1 MTDSIPTAAP
11 LAAVRRP
18 RGSAVMVSIRSWRGA
33 LPVAVLLVAVLSAIF
48 APWVAPYPYDQQ
60 NLSATNQGLSSAHWL
75 GTDEFGRDVLSRIIF
90 GARTTLSVALTAIT
104 LSVALGVLLGAA
116 AGYFGGLFD
125 RVVTAV
131 VDLTW
136 SFPEVLIA
144 LIFVA
149 IIGPGL
155 YGTMMA
161 ISIAYLAQFA
171 RLARAQVMSI
181 RRETY
186 VEAATNLGAGHGH
199 ILFRHLLPNALS
211 PVIVAGMLA
220 TGDAI
225 ILEATLGFFG
235 LGVQPPKPS
244 WGAMMSSGT
253 AQMFLAPWTII
264 GPGLAIALVVVSIN
278 LYGDALIDALDI
290 RNRLRDK

>member
-1 MTDSIPTAAP
+1 MRKGCPVSRGLRRSPVWQVVGTWRGGLSLAVLLLIA
-11 LAAVRRP
+11 LAAV
-18 RGSAVMVSIRSWRGA
+18 
-33 LPVAVLLVAVLSAIF
+33 F
-48 APWVAPYPYDQQ
+48 APWVAPYPYDIQ
-60 NLSATNQGLSSAHWL
+60 NLSATNRAPSIAHWL
-75 GTDEFGRDVLSRIIF
+75 GTDEFGRDVLSRIIY
-90 GARTTLSVALTAIT
+90 GARTSLTVALTAICG
-104 LSVALGVLLGAA
+104 SVTAGMCLGAA

-125 RVVTAV
+125 RIVTAV

-149 IIGPGL
+149 ILGAGL
-155 YGTMMA
+155 YSTVIA

-171 RLARAQVMSI
+171 RLTRAQIMAI
-181 RRETY
+181 KGETY
-186 VEAATNLGAGHGH
+186 VEAAVNLGSGHGH
-199 ILFRHLLPNALS
+199 ILFRHLLPNAIT

-253 AQMFLAPWTII
+253 AQIFLAPWTIL
-264 GPGLAIALVVVSIN
+264 GPGLAIAIAVVSIN
-278 LYGDALIDALDI
+278 LFGDALIEAMDI
-290 RNRLRDK
+290 RNRIREV

>member
-1 MTDSIPTAAP
+1 MSDSFKTGA
-11 LAAVRRP
+11 LMRTVTT
-18 RGSAVMVSIRSWRGA
+18 WRGG
-33 LPVAVLLVAVLSAIF
+33 LSMLCILVVVLGAIF
-48 APWVAPYPYDQQ
+48 APWIAPYAFDIQ
-60 NLSATNQGLSSAHWL
+60 NLSATNQEPSMAHWL
-75 GTDEFGRDVLSRIIF
+75 GTDEFGRDVLSRIIV
-90 GARTTLSVALTAIT
+90 GARTSLTVAVTAI
-104 LSVALGVLLGAA
+104 SVSVFVGMSLGAA
-116 AGYFGGLFD
+116 AGYFGGFFD
-125 RVVTAV
+125 RMVTAV

-149 IIGPGL
+149 LIGPGL
-155 YGTMMA
+155 ESTMIA

-171 RLARAQVMSI
+171 RLTRAQVMSI
-181 RRETY
+181 KNETY
-186 VEAATNLGAGHGH
+186 VEAAVNLGAGHLH
-199 ILFRHLLPNALS
+199 ILFRHLLPNAIT

-253 AQMFLAPWTII
+253 AQIFLAPWTIL
-264 GPGLAIALVVVSIN
+264 GPGLAIAFTVISIN
-278 LYGDALIDALDI
+278 LFGDALIESLDI
-290 RNRLRDK
+290 RSRMRDN

>member
-1 MTDSIPTAAP
+1 MRKGCPVSRGLRRSPVWQVVGTWRGGLSLAVLLLIA
-11 LAAVRRP
+11 LAAV
-18 RGSAVMVSIRSWRGA
+18 
-33 LPVAVLLVAVLSAIF
+33 F
-48 APWVAPYPYDQQ
+48 APWVAPYPYDIQ
-60 NLSATNQGLSSAHWL
+60 NLSATNRAPSIAHWL
-75 GTDEFGRDVLSRIIF
+75 GTDEFGRDVLSRIIY
-90 GARTTLSVALTAIT
+90 GARTSLTVALTAICG
-104 LSVALGVLLGAA
+104 SVTAGMCLGAA

-125 RVVTAV
+125 RIVTAV

-149 IIGPGL
+149 ILGAGL
-155 YGTMMA
+155 YSTVIA
-161 ISIAYLAQFA
+161 ISIAYLAQFT
-171 RLARAQVMSI
+171 RLTRAQIMAI
-181 RRETY
+181 KGETY
-186 VEAATNLGAGHGH
+186 VEAAVNLGSGHGH
-199 ILFRHLLPNALS
+199 ILFRHLLPNAIT

-253 AQMFLAPWTII
+253 AQIFLAPWTIL
-264 GPGLAIALVVVSIN
+264 GPGLAIAIAVVSIN
-278 LYGDALIDALDI
+278 LFGDALIEAMDI
-290 RNRLRDK
+290 RNRIREV

>member
-1 MTDSIPTAAP
+1 MSTLRSRLTPSLGPFAQVVT
-11 LAAVRRP
+11 
-18 RGSAVMVSIRSWRGA
+18 SWRGA
-33 LPVAVLLVAVLSAIF
+33 VPLACLAIIILAALF
-48 APWVAPYPYDQQ
+48 APWVAPYAYDIQ
-60 NLSATNQGLSSAHWL
+60 NLSNTNQSPTAAHWL
-75 GTDEFGRDVLSRIIF
+75 GTDEFGRDVLSRIIY
-90 GARTTLSVALTAIT
+90 GARTSLMVALTAI
-104 LSVALGVLLGAA
+104 SVSLAFGMCLGAA
-116 AGYFGGLFD
+116 AGYFGGVFD
-125 RVVTAV
+125 RFVTAV

-144 LIFVA
+144 LIFIA

-155 YGTMMA
+155 NSTMIA

-171 RLARAQVMSI
+171 RLTRAQVMAI
-181 RRETY
+181 KNETY
-186 VEAATNLGAGHGH
+186 VEAATNLGASHVH
-199 ILFRHLLPNALS
+199 IVFRHLLPNAIT

-253 AQMFLAPWTII
+253 AQIFLAPWTIL
-264 GPGLAIALVVVSIN
+264 GPGLAIAIVVISIN
-278 LYGDALIDALDI
+278 LFGDSLIESLDI
-290 RNRLRDK
+290 RNRLRDQ